1 MKNKIALVT
10 GGNAGIGR
18 SIVLEFASRGAKV
31 IFCGRR
37 EQEGKRVEEEVQR
50 SGGEAKFFPC
60 DVSNDSQVREFIYR
74 AESEYGGLDIA
85 VNNAAVGGLA
95 LPLHE
100 YPEKVWDK
108 VIGVDLKGVWLCM
121 KYEIELMLK
130 RGSGS
135 IVNVS
140 SIAGIVGADWK
151 VAPYSAAKHGVVG
164 LSKSAALEYAEKK
177 IRVNAV
183 CPGFIRTEM
192 LEGLFHSS
200 PDPKQAEKNIADLH
214 PLKRLSEPEEV
225 AKAAVWLSSEES
237 SFVTGVAL
245 PVDGGY
251 SAK

>member
-1 MKNKIALVT
+1 MKGKVALVT
-10 GGNAGIGR
+10 GGNTGIGKA
-18 SIVLEFASRGAKV
+18 IVLEFAARGAKV
-31 IFCGRR
+31 LFCARR
-37 EQEGKRVEEEVQR
+37 EEEGRKVEEEVRR
-50 SGGEAKFFPC
+50 SGGEAKFFVC
-60 DVSNDSQVREFIYR
+60 DVSNDSQVKEFVGK
-74 AESEYGGLDIA
+74 AEALFGGLDFA

-121 KYEIELMLK
+121 KHQIESLLK
-130 RGSGS
+130 RGGGS
-135 IVNVS
+135 IVNIS
-140 SIAGIVGADWK
+140 SIAGLVGADWK
-151 VAPYSAAKHGVVG
+151 VAPYAAAKHGVVG
-164 LSKSAALEYAEKK
+164 LSKSAALEYADKK

-200 PDPKQAEKNIADLH
+200 PDPEEAERKITLLH
-214 PLKRLSEPEEV
+214 PIRRLSEPEEV
-225 AKAAVWLSSEES
+225 AKAAVWLCSDEA

-251 SAK
+251 TAK

>member
-1 MKNKIALVT
+1 MKDKVALVT
-10 GGNAGIGR
+10 GGNAGIGKA
-18 SIVLEFASRGAKV
+18 IVLEFVSKGAKV

-37 EQEGKRVEEEVQR
+37 EEEGQKTAEEI
-50 SGGEAKFFPC
+50 SKLGGKVKFFRC
-60 DVSNDSQVREFIYR
+60 DVSDDSQVKELVQR
-74 AESEYGGLDIA
+74 AESEFGGLDYA

-95 LPLHE
+95 IDLHQ

-108 VIGVDLKGVWLCM
+108 VIAVDLKGTWLCM
-121 KYEIELMLK
+121 KHEIELLLK
-130 RGSGS
+130 RGGGS

-140 SIAGIVGADWK
+140 SIAGLVGADWK

-164 LSKSAALEYAEKK
+164 LTKSAALEYAEKK

-200 PDPKQAEKNIADLH
+200 SDPREAEEKITRLH
-214 PLKRLSEPEEV
+214 PVNRLSEPSEV
-225 AKAAVWLSSEES
+225 AKAAVWLCSEDA
-237 SFVTGVAL
+237 SFITGVAL

-251 SAK
+251 TAK